1 MRRNPSVPL
10 ALVLACASLP
20 AALLAQGGKPLDA
33 DIAFRFGTLGFG
45 PEIGKL
51 IVPHFG
57 ARLGA
62 NFFKFSHTGTS
73 SDITYDYSLKLKG
86 VSALVD
92 YFPHRR
98 GKFHLTG
105 GLVTRPL
112 RINATG
118 QPTSSGTFKINDRQY
133 TSAQVGTLTADGRF
147 TTAPYL
153 GLGFGT
159 PARRGRVEF
168 LFDLGAVLGKA
179 KITLSATGAASN
191 QQLAADLAAQSAKTQ
206 KDLDKY
212 AKVYPVLDFG
222 IGVRF

>member
-10 ALVLACASLP
+10 ALVLLCTSVPCALP
-20 AALLAQGGKPLDA
+20 AQDHKAIDA
-33 DIAFRFGTLGFG
+33 SIAFRTGTLGFG
-45 PEIGKL
+45 LEAGKL
-51 IVPHFG
+51 ILPHLG

-62 NFFKFSHTGTS
+62 NFFKFTHTGTS
-73 SDITYDYSLKLKG
+73 SDITYDFSLKLKG

-98 GKFHLTG
+98 GAFHLTG
-105 GLVTRPL
+105 GLVTKPL
-112 RINATG
+112 RVDATG
-118 QPTSSGTFKINDRQY
+118 VPTSSGTFKINDRQY
-133 TSAQVGTLTADGRF
+133 TAAQVGTLTANGRF

-159 PARRGRVEF
+159 PAKKGRVEF

-179 KITLSATGAASN
+179 KLTLSATGAASN

-212 AKVYPVLDFG
+212 AKVYPVLDLG